1 MRGRLAMHDWA
12 GFEIAK
18 EHYKE
23 LLREAEKRRLV
34 REARRAAGALRMI
47 RRSVGRPASRR
58 DTTRTDRR
66 EAA

>member
-1 MRGRLAMHDWA
+1 MHDWA

-23 LLREAEKRRLV
+23 LLREAEKRRLVREV

>member
-1 MRGRLAMHDWA
+1 MHDWV
-12 GFEIAK
+12 GFEIAR
-18 EHYKE
+18 EHHRE

-34 REARRAAGALRMI
+34 REVRGARKTAGALRMI
-47 RRSVGRPASRR
+47 ERGVGRPASRR